1 MSEKP
6 TVNLEPVEE
15 GTEVET
21 AATSAAPDDAAQ
33 AVISDALTRV
43 AAPPSGQEQEQ
54 EDDATEAVTL
64 SLPPTIEFVEDVK
77 DTFSGHAFEVKLYG
91 EGCLDCGHLVP
102 SCEAKQS
109 VCHFSNGNQFCP
121 AASVRV
127 VFVGQR
133 MRFINRLKK
142 AQAAKDANRVMKV
155 LQDLEKESIEDK
167 TFVLEQVGLLIK

>member
-15 GTEVET
+15 GKEVI
-21 AATSAAPDDAAQ
+21 AANNSAVPDDTAQ

-43 AAPPSGQEQEQ
+43 AAPPAGQEQSESA
-54 EDDATEAVTL
+54 DTEAVTL

-77 DTFSGHAFEVKLYG
+77 ETFSGHAFEVKMYG
-91 EGCLDCGHLVP
+91 EGCLECGHLIP
-102 SCEAKQS
+102 SCEEKQS

-167 TFVLEQVGLLIK
+167 TYVLEQVGLLIK